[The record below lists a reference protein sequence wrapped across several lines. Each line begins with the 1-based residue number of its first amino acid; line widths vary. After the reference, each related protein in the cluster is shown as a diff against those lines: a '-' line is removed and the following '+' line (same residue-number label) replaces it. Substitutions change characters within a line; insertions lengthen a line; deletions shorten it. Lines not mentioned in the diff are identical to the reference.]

1 LIALLLSKARMNG
14 MDKLEYDQVFDILK
28 NSTLQNL
35 PEPIGGGGPTISFP
49 LPGWP
54 WTRKT
59 CDGKGWTEYPNDFY
73 GYGRVDARAAL
84 GV

>member
-35 PEPIGGGGPTISFP
+35 PEPIGGG
-49 LPGWP
+49 WP